1 MALICSRK
9 GVTEHSALL
18 RYCLVLILAI
28 ALTARACA
36 ESSESDYL
44 MFKRIFDEWTAAFN
58 ARDLAQSCA
67 LFSKSLTADYQG
79 APSKTYSSL
88 RNGFKKVFR
97 DKNRRYQYRFDLHHV
112 YRSGDLAVARITW
125 YLSIYENGRLISST
139 EDRGLDVFKRS
150 RHGKWEIVY
159 YLAYEHDGNE

>member
-1 MALICSRK
+1 MLDHPF
-9 GVTEHSALL
+9 T
-18 RYCLVLILAI
+18 
-28 ALTARACA
+28 TAG
-36 ESSESDYL
+36 
-44 MFKRIFDEWTAAFN
+44 I
-58 ARDLAQSCA
+58 Q
-67 LFSKSLTADYQG
+67 
-79 APSKTYSSL
+79 TYSL
-88 RNGFKKVFR
+88 LCNGFKKVFR